1 MSRKYAVVA
10 GAFDTKGED
19 YAFVRTMLEDSGLS
33 VLLVDFGVLGAPDF
47 AADIDRATV
56 ADAGGASIDIFQDG
70 RNKDC
75 AMRVMSDGLRCTV
88 RRLYDEGRLHGI
100 ISMGGSGGTSV
111 AAAAMRE
118 LPLGV
123 PKVMVSTL
131 GGGDVSAYAGQK
143 DIVFVPSIVDVAGL
157 NSISRQIYANAA
169 GALIGMINSFDAYAN
184 QDKAN
189 QDKPIVVASMFG
201 NTTTAVEHAK
211 AVVAPQGYEFLIFHA
226 TGAGGRM
233 MESLINEGRIQGA
246 YDLTTTELAD
256 HVCGGVFSAG
266 AERCLAAPRAG
277 IATVIAPGC
286 VDMANF
292 HGPET
297 VPERYRDRKLYE
309 WNPDITLLRTNADEN
324 AKIGKL
330 LAAAANEATGQVAV
344 FLPLNGVSMLDSPDG
359 AFWDPEANAACFD
372 AIRSGVR
379 KDVQVIEIDANI
391 NDAEFSGA
399 AAEKLLEFLAME
411 TKTELEA
418 G

>member
-70 RNKDC
+70 RNKDR

-100 ISMGGSGGTSV
+100 ISLGGSGGTSV

-297 VPERYRDRKLYE
+297 VPARYRDRKLYE

-391 NDAEFSGA
+391 NDTEFSGA

-411 TKTELEA
+411 TKTELEV

>member
-70 RNKDC
+70 RNKDR

-100 ISMGGSGGTSV
+100 ISLGGSGGTSV

-189 QDKPIVVASMFG
+189 QDNPIVVASMFG

-297 VPERYRDRKLYE
+297 VPARYRDRKLYE

-344 FLPLNGVSMLDSPDG
+344 FLPLNGVSMLDSPDS

-391 NDAEFSGA
+391 NDTEFSGA

-411 TKTELEA
+411 TKTELEV